1 MKKFSKNSIIG
12 MANFLFV
19 SQKAIIKSKKMIL
32 MSKIFHEK
40 DSNLEVL
47 QDKTIAIIGY
57 GNQGR
62 AQALNLRDSGLEVII
77 GNREDKYKEIAIKD
91 GFSIYSIQEAVKLA
105 DISFLLIPDEIM
117 KEVFNSNINTV
128 LKPGNALVFASGYT
142 IGFKLIEPPEYID
155 VLLLAPRMIGIG
167 VRESYLNNQGF
178 FSFISVE
185 RNFTGKALEILLAL
199 ANGIG
204 TLKKGA
210 IQVTFKQE
218 AELDLF
224 NEQGF
229 GPAFGRVLLS
239 AIYTLIDAGYPPEA
253 VLVEL
258 YMSNEMSYTYKKMAE
273 IGLIKQVDYHS
284 QTSQY
289 GAMSRGIRYRNIPLK
304 PIMKKVLEDIQNG
317 TFTKEW
323 EKPLTKLKFK
333 AIKFLATKQ
342 KINKLEQK
350 VRKSLGLK
358 LYDIYNEE
366 IPTEEELKKLKEIS
380 DELDLFEKYY
390 E

>member
-1 MKKFSKNSIIG
+1 M
-12 MANFLFV
+12 V
-19 SQKAIIKSKKMIL
+19 Q
-32 MSKIFHEK
+32 IFHEK
-40 DSNLEVL
+40 DSNLEIL
-47 QDKTIAIIGY
+47 KDKTIAIIGY

-62 AQALNLRDSGLEVII
+62 AQALNLRDSGMGIII
-77 GNREDKYKEIAIKD
+77 GNREDNYKDVAIND
-91 GFSIYSIQEAVKLA
+91 GFSTYTIKEATKIA
-105 DISFLLIPDEIM
+105 DIIFFLIPDEIM
-117 KEVFNSNINTV
+117 KETFETSIKSN
-128 LKPGNALVFASGYT
+128 LKPGSALVFASGYT
-142 IGFKLIEPPEYID
+142 IGFNLIVPPENVD
-155 VLLLAPRMIGIG
+155 VILLAPRMIGVG
-167 VRESYLNNQGF
+167 VRENFLNNQGF

-185 RNFTGKALEILLAL
+185 QNYSGDALEILLAL

-229 GPAFGRVLLS
+229 GPAFGRVLLT

-273 IGLIKQVDYHS
+273 IGLIKQVDFHS

-289 GAMSRGIRYRNIPLK
+289 GAMSRGIRFRNIPLK
-304 PIMKKVLEDIQNG
+304 PIMKKVLVDIQNG
-317 TFTKEW
+317 SFTKEW
-323 EKPLTKLKFK
+323 EKPLTKIKFK
-333 AIKFLATKQ
+333 AIKFFATKQ
-342 KINKLEQK
+342 KINKIENK
-350 VRKSLGLK
+350 VRKSLNLK
-358 LYDIYNEE
+358 LYDISKEE
-366 IPTEEELKKLKEIS
+366 IPTEEEMSKLKEIS
-380 DELDLFEKYY
+380 EELKLFEQYY